1 MIPRSPRSSLPMVTS
16 SFSMP
21 SAPLTAPRVPSLAA
35 YLPAVAGFLLEKE
48 VDTLTGI
55 FAEPE
60 RPFVAIVGGSK
71 VSSKIGVLDHLID
84 SADT

>member
-1 MIPRSPRSSLPMVTS
+1 MGP
-16 SFSMP
+16 
-21 SAPLTAPRVPSLAA
+21 AA

-71 VSSKIGVLDHLID
+71 VSSR
-84 SADT
+84 SAFSITSSTLLTP